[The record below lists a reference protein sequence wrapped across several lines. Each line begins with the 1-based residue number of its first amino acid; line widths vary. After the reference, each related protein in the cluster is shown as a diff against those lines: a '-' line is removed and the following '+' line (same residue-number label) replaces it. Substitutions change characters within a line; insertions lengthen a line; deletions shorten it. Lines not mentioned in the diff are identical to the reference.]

1 MTSFIIIIHQ
11 KDERERPAAL
21 SKTVHKRLC
30 PANYEANF
38 MLSGKHLAIYNSF
51 QTSSKSDYLSVLHAL
66 LVKNSVVV
74 TEDQV
79 FLLSPK
85 PNIQILVAS
94 LVSLLQYSARSS
106 CSQNTFY

>member
-11 KDERERPAAL
+11 EDEKDQQHYQKQL
-21 SKTVHKRLC
+21 IGRLC
-30 PANYEANF
+30 PVNYQVKCYQVSIWQF
-38 MLSGKHLAIYNSF
+38 YNSF
-51 QTSSKSDYLSVLHAL
+51 QTSSKSDYLSVLYAL
-66 LVKNSVVV
+66 LVKSLVVV

-85 PNIQILVAS
+85 SSIQILVAS

-106 CSQNTFY
+106 CSQNTLY